1 MSDTLLTV
9 RDVAAILQCGEDAV
23 IRRFAKMDGVIDL
36 GSQSE
41 SKSLSRKSSRLGR
54 RRYRVL
60 RIPKSVVERYLTE
73 KSGRSVT
80 IEVPQRAERRRKS
93 PKWETRAILNLAKA
107 AKQNGCKDRE
117 VFESIAERARVLAAF
132 APEHLWAE
140 IARINW
146 LDEE

>member
-1 MSDTLLTV
+1 MSDILLTV
-9 RDVAAILQCGEDAV
+9 RDVAAILKCGEDAV

-41 SKSLSRKSSRLGR
+41 SKPTKSSRLGR

-146 LDEE
+146 IDEE

>member
-9 RDVAAILQCGEDAV
+9 RDVAAILQSGEDAV

-41 SKSLSRKSSRLGR
+41 KKSSRLGR

-60 RIPKSVVERYLTE
+60 RIPKSVVERYLTG

-80 IEVPQRAERRRKS
+80 VEVPERAARRRQS
-93 PKWETRAILNLAKA
+93 PKWEIRAILNLAKA
-107 AKQNGCKDRE
+107 AKQNGCKNRE
-117 VFESIAERARVLAAF
+117 VLESIADRARVLAAF

-146 LDEE
+146 IDEE